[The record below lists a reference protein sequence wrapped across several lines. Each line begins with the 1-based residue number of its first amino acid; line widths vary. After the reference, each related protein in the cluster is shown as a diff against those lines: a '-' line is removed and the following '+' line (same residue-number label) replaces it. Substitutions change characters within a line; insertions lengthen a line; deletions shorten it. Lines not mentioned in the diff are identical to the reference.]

1 MKLLAVEYGIH
12 TIELYASAVPY
23 EQSQQIIEALL
34 ARNAFYKM
42 RETEQLY
49 EDRYG
54 VDRTY
59 RSDIF
64 SSSGIRFYRSLSP
77 SAEFVLSSTH
87 LPCALE
93 HIVVSLC
100 TSQRTVLMFWTVS
113 SGSFVGGC
121 FLSIWRISS
130 TWILKSS
137 RSVESTSPSI
147 FTFQRA
153 QT

>member
-64 SSSGIRFYRSLSP
+64 SSGGI
-77 SAEFVLSSTH
+77 TKD
-87 LPCALE
+87 LPADQTYDE
-93 HIVVSLC
+93 
-100 TSQRTVLMFWTVS
+100 
-113 SGSFVGGC
+113 SF
-121 FLSIWRISS
+121 LANAWE
-130 TWILKSS
+130 TLNK
-137 RSVESTSPSI
+137 
-147 FTFQRA
+147 
-153 QT
+153 